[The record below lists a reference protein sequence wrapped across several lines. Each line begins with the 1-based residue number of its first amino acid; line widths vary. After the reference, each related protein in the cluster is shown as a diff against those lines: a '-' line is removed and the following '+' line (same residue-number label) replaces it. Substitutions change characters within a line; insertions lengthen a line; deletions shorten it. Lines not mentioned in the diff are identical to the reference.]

1 MTQNNTTVKNPTEK
15 ATKPSERPA
24 ATLLK
29 SWGKRMSDG
38 KAVVI
43 PIFVGGAWSVAVP
56 RGNKR
61 VLSLSI
67 PNAKTN

>member
-1 MTQNNTTVKNPTEK
+1 
-15 ATKPSERPA
+15 
-24 ATLLK
+24 
-29 SWGKRMSDG
+29 MSDG

-43 PIFVGGAWSVAVP
+43 PVFVGGSWSVAVP

-67 PNAKTN
+67 QGAKKN